1 MSRNDGADVVW
12 REGGVELITDGI
24 SRMVRGGVNMSWTI
38 WSFVSLHSCKGIG
51 SVCCNLQIWT
61 YLLRFFFHFPLI
73 WTLLFLLVILELFKV
88 SFDLLLLSIDL
99 NRLSGG
105 ENVETNVLRLF
116 PQFKCVINFGISRSA
131 ASSDKYPYLSLII
144 VFRDLSEWLVKILIR
159 NLSLC
164 AKLLHSYSAM
174 QKKTGLTE
182 SPQNWRRV
190 TPI

>member
-1 MSRNDGADVVW
+1 MYNYQNGYF
-12 REGGVELITDGI
+12 I
-24 SRMVRGGVNMSWTI
+24 SMFFWNLKFLVIDKNFCKRGGNVTGMFSYGSPHQRDTTKHPRYGSI
-38 WSFVSLHSCKGIG
+38 PYGELPPSYKLPSCELSSGHSH
-51 SVCCNLQIWT
+51 VRRT
-61 YLLRFFFHFPLI
+61 
-73 WTLLFLLVILELFKV
+73 LELFKV

-99 NRLSGG
+99 NRFSGG

-159 NLSLC
+159 NLYLC

-174 QKKTGLTE
+174 QKK
-182 SPQNWRRV
+182 
-190 TPI
+190 